1 MLTAHLATENG
12 EFIIVL
18 DSQDRENEGDLI
30 IAAESIT
37 DAQMAF
43 LVRYSRSVCGSPIF
57 SPNLTSQQR
66 PNLRSYNTIPRNPPR
81 PPSNGNRKHRPQGHS
96 LHNNNRLERPVHN
109 NRDLRA

>member
-1 MLTAHLATENG
+1 MSVFFERDLKLGGHPHSYWKVANRGKENG

-43 LVRYSRSVCGSPIF
+43 LVRYSRFVYCP
-57 SPNLTSQQR
+57 PLPTD
-66 PNLRSYNTIPRNPPR
+66 TWIP
-81 PPSNGNRKHRPQGHS
+81 
-96 LHNNNRLERPVHN
+96 
-109 NRDLRA
+109 

>member
-1 MLTAHLATENG
+1 MLSSDQSLQFDSIEDTVKAFSECTYICPSGVRPSCVAPRFSLGAKQCFKISSLLLIANALCSLTGNG

-43 LVRYSRSVCGSPIF
+43 LVRYTR
-57 SPNLTSQQR
+57 
-66 PNLRSYNTIPRNPPR
+66 YNN
-81 PPSNGNRKHRPQGHS
+81 S
-96 LHNNNRLERPVHN
+96 LARIS
-109 NRDLRA
+109 

>member
-1 MLTAHLATENG
+1 MLLSVSVCTWTGHSVAPGANPAVWRINEGKLRTENG

-43 LVRYSRSVCGSPIF
+43 LVRY
-57 SPNLTSQQR
+57 T
-66 PNLRSYNTIPRNPPR
+66 
-81 PPSNGNRKHRPQGHS
+81 
-96 LHNNNRLERPVHN
+96 RLE
-109 NRDLRA
+109 LTRARF